1 MFGLVLNSLSYVLLC
16 VFFMNYFD
24 IHTFCWVF
32 LVDRVIDEYGE
43 EEYNGGFENEGPL
56 DIPWS
61 FLPKREDFILGNI
74 EISWE
79 LLVK

>member
-1 MFGLVLNSLSYVLLC
+1 M
-16 VFFMNYFD
+16 
-24 IHTFCWVF
+24 F

-56 DIPWS
+56 DRTWS
-61 FLPKREDFILGNI
+61 FLPKRKDFTLWNI
-74 EISWE
+74 EISLE